1 MSILYK
7 VAAERAREY
16 LELPEE
22 LPTRP
27 AGSLATLTGGRLGV
41 EWEHNTEWRSP
52 RRRAN
57 LVSKMLRTSPI
68 LALSEELITG
78 RVTSVRL
85 TVKKTDQTSEA
96 AAEALEQ
103 WLGLG
108 KYEDAG
114 GQMNMTPDELIR
126 HLMSAR
132 IYGHC
137 AMSES
142 WRYDENANGGA
153 GLYWCDLHRRRQE
166 SYHSYLVEADTQ
178 KLVGICQNVAF
189 GSTQTVLPMRETLFL
204 VHRPDLGWFDGRSVF
219 RSIFGHWRSQQIA
232 YRLLDLAANRYAMP
246 PSQGQLVLDRFVQYA
261 NGATGAQPT
270 REDFSAELA
279 DMAQKL
285 TGLDVESSGSSH
297 LLYPDYWKF
306 DQRSQGHSFD
316 PSKLIATASHH
327 ERVMAEVLAV
337 AWILQGRSGPGASG
351 SRSMVETQQVV
362 ADDAVID
369 CTQWVLNALN
379 KQTVSRWLDV
389 NFPGLSLEERPIVSF
404 ERGSIKTPFWMSSP
418 KSFADFVSAQILT
431 ISPQDEAA
439 IRAASD
445 LPPMPDG
452 TPDAL
457 DRRATRAG
465 GRLNTPEGQREADRP
480 GESRRK
486 PNAFVQR
493 SEEAEEE

>member
-1 MSILYK
+1 MSVLYK
-7 VAAERAREY
+7 VSAERAREY

-27 AGSLATLTGGRLGV
+27 AGSLATLTGGRLGS
-41 EWEHNTEWRSP
+41 EWEHNLEWRSP

-85 TVKKTDQTSEA
+85 TVKKTENTSEA

-114 GQMNMTPDELIR
+114 GQMNLTPDELIR

-142 WRYDENANGGA
+142 WRYDEDA
-153 GLYWCDLHRRRQE
+153 GVYWCDLHRRRQE

-178 KLVGICQNVAF
+178 KLVGICQNIAF
-189 GSTQTVLPMRETLFL
+189 GSSQTVLPMRETLFL

-246 PSQGQLVLDRFVQYA
+246 PSQGQLILDRFVQYA

-270 REDFSAELA
+270 REDFSAELS

-337 AWILQGRSGPGASG
+337 AWILQGRKGDGG
-351 SRSMVETQQVV
+351 SRSMVETQQTI

-379 KQTVSRWLDV
+379 KQTISRWLDV
-389 NFPGLSLEERPIVSF
+389 NFPNLSIEERPIVSF
-404 ERGSIKTPFWMSSP
+404 ERGSIKTPFWMHNP
-418 KSFADFVSAQILT
+418 KAFADFVSAQILT
-431 ISPQDEAA
+431 MSPADEAA
-439 IRAASD
+439 IRNAAD
-445 LPPMPDG
+445 LPPPPDDA
-452 TPDAL
+452 PDAL
-457 DRRATRAG
+457 DRRATKAG
-465 GRLNTPEGQREADRP
+465 GRLNTPEGQREAERP
-480 GESRRK
+480 GDSKPTDNPYVSRL
-486 PNAFVQR
+486 V
-493 SEEAEEE
+493 EAEEEQE